1 MKIVDLEKLWNFVVN
16 HFLISSNKQFT
27 LDLKKQFKKYVLEKK
42 KKKKTEKET
51 EFTECLTSD
60 TRQTRSLPSA
70 SFCTLGKPPL
80 VYPRIRPHTATR
92 ERTHPRRTRT
102 QAHPSPAA
110 AAAPTPGR
118 QNWSGL

>member
-1 MKIVDLEKLWNFVVN
+1 MKLYSWPLFDLNSLRT
-16 HFLISSNKQFT
+16 LNKQFT
-27 LDLKKQFKKYVLEKK
+27 LGLKKQFKKYVLEKK
-42 KKKKTEKET
+42 KKKKAEKET